1 MSNPRR
7 NDAEV
12 PGQVFTFFSTASATG
27 KTTLALNVAADLAER
42 GFKVCLVDTDM
53 QFGDL
58 SRYMKLQP
66 TKTFYDFSIA
76 EPNKRNVD
84 DFLLETEFKFDVLPA
99 PIEVDEGFLMDAP
112 SVHDAISQLRST
124 FDYVIIDTATGFSE
138 INLGLLDQ
146 TDVLYLPCVVDFIP
160 SIKNLKIGLETLHRF
175 SFDSGRMR
183 LILNRNKA
191 ETEISVKDVEGL
203 LGKNFQYFIS
213 NDYKGMMEAIKKA
226 VPVVLSDEQSII
238 GDDISNMVAAELGE
252 KEEKS
257 GGLGGWLSSLWG

>member
-1 MSNPRR
+1 MSNPRK
-7 NDAEV
+7 NDAGV
-12 PGQVFTFFSTASATG
+12 PGQVLTFFSTASATG
-27 KTTLALNVAADLAER
+27 KTTLAINIAADFAER

-58 SRYMKLQP
+58 SRYLKLNP

-76 EPNKRNVD
+76 DVNKRD
-84 DFLLETEFKFDVLPA
+84 IIEFLTDTSFNFDVLSA
-99 PIEVDEGFLMDAP
+99 PLEVDEGFLMDAD
-112 SVHDAISQLRST
+112 SVHDAITQLRDS
-124 FDYVIIDTATGFSE
+124 FDYVIIDTTTGFSE
-138 INLGLLDQ
+138 VNLSLLDL

-175 SFDSGRMR
+175 SFDASRMR

-191 ETEISVKDVEGL
+191 ETDISVKDVEGL
-203 LGKNFQYFIS
+203 LGKKFQYFIS
-213 NDYKGMMEAIKKA
+213 NDYKGLMESIKQA
-226 VPVVLSDEQSII
+226 VPVVLTEQQSVI

-257 GGLGGWLSSLWG
+257 GIGGWFSSLWG